1 NPTTIN
7 TLATRLHHTLTAF
20 TTHPDQPLHHL
31 DLLTD
36 TEHTQLRTWGNHPT
50 LTAPATTA
58 AISIPAAFTNVVA
71 AHPHAPALTFE
82 DHTWTYQQLDAAST
96 QLAHH
101 LTTTHG
107 ARAGAVVAL
116 LLPRSDHAILAILAV
131 LKTGAAYLPIDPHHP
146 PTRIAFMLTDT
157 TPTAIITTTEL
168 TTHLPT

>member
-1 NPTTIN
+1 MSGI
-7 TLATRLHHTLTAF
+7 
-20 TTHPDQPLHHL
+20 

-50 LTAPATTA
+50 LTNPPATTA
-58 AISIPAAFTNVVA
+58 AVSIPAAFTSVVA
-71 AHPHAPALTFE
+71 AHPHVPALTFE
-82 DHTWTYQQLDAAST
+82 DHTWTYQQLDTAST

-107 ARAGAVVAL
+107 ARAGAVIAL

-131 LKTGAAYLPIDPHHP
+131 LKTGAAYLPIDVHHP

-157 TPTAIITTTEL
+157 TPTAIIT
-168 TTHLPT
+168 